1 MVNLKAFR
9 NKIINLLANTC
20 TQKVLRAG
28 YLLVPMIIT
37 YACLCLYISWSH
49 IPERNITAEV
59 SALGY
64 CSDSSYCNFRINI
77 DAVGMSEQHKDSVCD
92 NYVEI
97 TNHPLYARRIEL
109 PDSFTK
115 FSSLYV

>member
-109 PDSFTK
+109 PDSFYQVFK
-115 FSSLYV
+115 PIC

>member
-77 DAVGMSEQHKDSVCD
+77 DAVGMSEQYKDSVCD

-97 TNHPLYARRIEL
+97 TNHPYMQEE
-109 PDSFTK
+109 
-115 FSSLYV
+115 